1 VWPHTRDGRCLDGES
16 TERELTSDELDA
28 VSGGADSQF
37 KESIQIDSWGW
48 TGTGGGG
55 GGSDN
60 TMIGYG
66 KAMAGPPGGPPNGPF
81 EEIMSKTKDT
91 SKFDHA
97 KLENRVLADSDL
109 DAVSGG
115 FWNFAGV
122 FALPRPTPNVT
133 VNGGPLAFVAP
144 LVARS

>member
-1 VWPHTRDGRCLDGES
+1 MS

-66 KAMAGPPGGPPNGPF
+66 KAMAGAIRG
-81 EEIMSKTKDT
+81 
-91 SKFDHA
+91 A
-97 KLENRVLADSDL
+97 A
-109 DAVSGG
+109 
-115 FWNFAGV
+115 
-122 FALPRPTPNVT
+122 
-133 VNGGPLAFVAP
+133 
-144 LVARS
+144 